1 MKKIISPILCV
12 TAAILWGF
20 SFVAQKATTVVPT
33 FTLLFSRSI
42 VAVCF
47 LVPAVMVFDKLSK
60 NGRTLISLK
69 EKKIGITKGELLGGT
84 LCGAF
89 LFTASAL
96 QQAGIANTDAG
107 KTSFITALYVVIVPV
122 YALVL
127 GKKSP
132 MNAWIGIGIAVVGFY
147 LLCIKEDF
155 TIAPSDLLVFACAF
169 AFALQIVTVDMLLPT
184 CDGVRLSLV
193 QFSAVTVFSLGGAL
207 IFELPFIFSG
217 ILSVLPEILY
227 LGIGSSGIAYTLQ
240 IVGQKD
246 SDPAVASILL
256 SLESVFG
263 ALFSAMFLSE
273 RISAKE
279 YTGCAV
285 VLVAVIISEVDIKT
299 LIQKIKLS
307 RSKSKEDITENT
319 EA

>member
-1 MKKIISPILCV
+1 MKKIISPILLLS
-12 TAAILWGF
+12 AAILWGF
-20 SFVAQKATTVVPT
+20 SFVAQKATTIVPT

-47 LVPAVMVFDKLSK
+47 LVPALMLFDKLSGSERK
-60 NGRTLISLK
+60 LISIK
-69 EKKIGITKGELLGGT
+69 ERKIGVTKRELLGGT

-107 KTSFITALYVVIVPV
+107 KTSFITALYVVIVPI
-122 YALVL
+122 YALIL

-132 MNAWIGIGIAVVGFY
+132 VNAWIGIGIAVIGFY
-147 LLCIKEDF
+147 LLCIKDGF

-169 AFALQIVTVDMLLPT
+169 AFALQIITVDMLLPT

-193 QFSAVTVFSLGGAL
+193 QFSAVTVFSLITAL
-207 IFELPFIFSG
+207 IFELPFVLSG
-217 ILSVLPEILY
+217 ILSVLPQILF

-240 IVGQKD
+240 IVGQKN

-263 ALFSAMFLSE
+263 ALFSAMFLHE
-273 RISAKE
+273 RMSLKE
-279 YTGCAV
+279 YAGCAV
-285 VLVAVIISEVDIKT
+285 VLLAVLISELDIKA
-299 LIQKIKLS
+299 LLQKFKK
-307 RSKSKEDITENT
+307 RSSER
-319 EA
+319 A

>member
-1 MKKIISPILCV
+1 MKRIISPILCV
-12 TAAILWGF
+12 SAAILWGF

-42 VAVCF
+42 VAVFF
-47 LVPAVMVFDKLSK
+47 LVPAVMVFDRLSK

-107 KTSFITALYVVIVPV
+107 KTSFITALYVVIVPI
-122 YALVL
+122 YALL
-127 GKKSP
+127 IGRRSP
-132 MNAWIGIGIAVVGFY
+132 LNAWIGIGIAVVGFY
-147 LLCIKEDF
+147 LLCIKEGF

-169 AFALQIVTVDMLLPT
+169 AFALQIMTVDMLLPT

-193 QFSAVTVFSLGGAL
+193 QFSAVTVFSLVASL
-207 IFELPFIFSG
+207 IFELPFVFSG
-217 ILSVLPEILY
+217 ILSVLPEILF

-240 IVGQKD
+240 IIGQKG

-263 ALFSAMFLSE
+263 ALFSAMFLGE
-273 RISAKE
+273 RMSVKE
-279 YTGCAV
+279 YAGCAV
-285 VLVAVIISEVDIKT
+285 VLIAVIISEVDIKS
-299 LIQKIKLS
+299 IAERIRSS
-307 RSKSKEDITENT
+307 RKSNSAPENIS
-319 EA
+319 EN